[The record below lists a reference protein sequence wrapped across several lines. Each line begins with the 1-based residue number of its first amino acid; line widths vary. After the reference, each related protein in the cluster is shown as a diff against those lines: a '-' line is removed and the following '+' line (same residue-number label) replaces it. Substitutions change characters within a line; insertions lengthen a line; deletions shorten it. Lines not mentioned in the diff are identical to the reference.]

1 MSDDKLKIRLIG
13 QLEGINIALQLLPSN
28 PENVDVAAQLVGK
41 MQNITEQLEELDEVD
56 KRQMSFWGVYDGH

>member
-1 MSDDKLKIRLIG
+1 MIDDKLKIRLIG
-13 QLEGINIALQLLPSN
+13 QLEGINIALQLLPST
-28 PENVDVAAQLVGK
+28 PENVNVEAQLVGK